1 MLLASMIIRN
11 ASQTT
16 ARYLI
21 VLSLVSMATIQEKK
35 SVGED
40 AEKLEPL
47 CTIGGNVKWSSHY
60 EKQYGSFFKNFRLE
74 LPCNPAIPLLG

>member
-1 MLLASMIIRN
+1 M
-11 ASQTT
+11 T

-21 VLSLVSMATIQEKK
+21 VLIFVSMAAIQKKK

-47 CTIGGNVKWSSHY
+47 CIIGGNVKWSSHY
-60 EKQYGSFFKNFRLE
+60 EKQYGSFSKILD
-74 LPCNPAIPLLG
+74 